1 MTMRNDR
8 RQPGAFAG
16 DPWPFVLGGTVVL
29 LLAVLGLLW
38 LGGTLGA
45 WAYGAGWNPPPFTV
59 GTLFR
64 SLGGEPAWPGVPTV
78 WTGGGI
84 TVLSV
89 LVSLAVAAVGVW
101 AMRRSS
107 SAAPGLATRAQVRDF
122 THGPRLKQALRLRPE
137 LKDKPRKQVTGA
149 DVGLILGYLEG
160 TRTLLRASFEDVMLI
175 LAGPRSGKTSR
186 IVAMQVLEAI
196 GFCLV
201 TSVRADAYAITA
213 RARGRQGKVFLFD
226 PQGIAHRPQETWW
239 DMLGWAG
246 RKLDNARRV
255 AKNLSKTVEDPDK
268 RGGDAYFTA
277 AGQATLTNLLYAAG
291 LGGRPLSDLLAWST
305 DHLDAAPVDIL
316 REHGLGALADSLRET
331 TELPDETRRGVY
343 GHVQQA
349 LMPLYDPEIARW
361 VTRVDGA
368 VEFVPEDHVGR
379 TDTLYLLSKKG
390 SGGASGVIASL
401 ADACIDAAVT
411 QAEATRGGR
420 IQPPPRLTLDE
431 AANVCKIEDLPD
443 LYSTL
448 GGMGIQVTTIL
459 QSYDQGVDAWGRS
472 GMKKMWGAA
481 TVKCVGAGLDD
492 YSFVDQVSQLV
503 GMRAIVEESLSTSRQ
518 GASTT
523 RSRRRERIIDAAEVR
538 ELERSTALMFA
549 TSTRPAM
556 IRMPAWFEGPDADQ
570 LSKDKEFM
578 DLETERLAA
587 EKKTTRRSPA

>member
-1 MTMRNDR
+1 MGRNDR
-8 RQPGAFAG
+8 RQVGVFGG
-16 DPWPFVLGGTVVL
+16 DPLPFVVVGGFVLLFMVLGVVWLGGTV
-29 LLAVLGLLW
+29 
-38 LGGTLGA
+38 GA
-45 WAYGAGWNPPPFTV
+45 WASGAGWHPPRYGPSMIFAALRGQSLWPGASTGGVLGGIAIIGALAVTAATV
-59 GTLFR
+59 GLALLKGR
-64 SLGGEPAWPGVPTV
+64 LRATV
-78 WTGGGI
+78 
-84 TVLSV
+84 
-89 LVSLAVAAVGVW
+89 
-101 AMRRSS
+101 
-107 SAAPGLATRAQVRDF
+107 PGLATLPQVRDF
-122 THGPRLKQALRLRPE
+122 THGPRLEQAVRLRPE
-137 LKDKPRKQVTGA
+137 LKDKPRKEITGA

-201 TSVRADAYAITA
+201 TSVRSDAYAIT
-213 RARGRQGKVFLFD
+213 GRSRERCGKVFLFD
-226 PQGIAHRPQETWW
+226 PQGIAHRPQKTWW

-291 LGGRPLSDLLAWST
+291 LGSRPLSDLLAWST
-305 DHLDAAPVDIL
+305 DHLDSAPVDIL

-331 TELPDETRRGVY
+331 AELPDETRRGVY

-361 VTRVDGA
+361 VTRQDSTE
-368 VEFVPEDHVGR
+368 EFVPEEHVGF

-390 SGGASGVIASL
+390 GGGAAGIIASL
-401 ADACIDAAVT
+401 TDACIDAAVT
-411 QAEATRGGR
+411 EAEATRGGR
-420 IQPPPRLTLDE
+420 IQPPPRLILDE

-472 GMKKMWGAA
+472 GMKKLWGAA
-481 TVKCVGAGLDD
+481 TVKLVGAGLDD

-556 IRMPAWFEGPDADQ
+556 IRMPAWFEGADADR
-570 LSKDKEFM
+570 LSKDKEQM
-578 DLETERLAA
+578 DVETERLAA
-587 EKKTTRRSPA
+587 EKKTMRSSG

>member
-1 MTMRNDR
+1 MARNDR
-8 RQPGAFAG
+8 RQVGFFAG
-16 DPWPFVLGGTVVL
+16 DPMMATAAGGLVLVFAL
-29 LLAVLGLLW
+29 LGLVW
-38 LGGTLGA
+38 LGGTAGA
-45 WAYGAGWNPPPFTV
+45 WASGAGWHPPRF
-59 GTLFR
+59 G
-64 SLGGEPAWPGVPTV
+64 PAMIFAALRGQSPWPGVDTPWIV
-78 WTGGGI
+78 GGI
-84 TVLSV
+84 
-89 LVSLAVAAVGVW
+89 AAVGGAVV
-101 AMRRSS
+101 
-107 SAAPGLATRAQVRDF
+107 AAATTGTTLFLGRFRASVPGLATVRDVRDF
-122 THGPRLKQALRLRPE
+122 THGPRLEQARRLRTD
-137 LKDKPRKQVTGA
+137 LKDKPRKEITGA
-149 DVGLILGYLEG
+149 DVGLILGFLEG
-160 TRTLLRASFEDVMLI
+160 TRTLLRASFEDVILI

-186 IVAMQVLEAI
+186 IVAQQVLEAI

-213 RARGRQGKVFLFD
+213 RARGKLGKVFLFD
-226 PQGIAHRPQETWW
+226 PQEIAHRPQETWW

-255 AKNLSKTVEDPDK
+255 ARNLSKTVEDPDK

-331 TELPDETRRGVY
+331 AELPDETRRGVY

-349 LMPLYDPEIARW
+349 LMPLYDPQIARW
-361 VTRVDGA
+361 VTLQDGA
-368 VEFVPEDHVGR
+368 TEFVPEDHVGR

-401 ADACIDAAVT
+401 TDACIDAAVT

-481 TVKCVGAGLDD
+481 TVKLIGAGLDD

-549 TSTRPAM
+549 TSTRPAL
-556 IRMPAWFEGPDADQ
+556 IRMPAWFEGPDADR
-570 LSKDKEFM
+570 LAKDKEAM

-587 EKKTTRRSPA
+587 EKTTRRSPA

>member
-1 MTMRNDR
+1 MGRNDR
-8 RQPGAFAG
+8 RQVSAFGG
-16 DPWPFVLGGTVVL
+16 DPLPFVALGGFAVVFV
-29 LLAVLGLLW
+29 LAGAVW

-45 WAYGAGWNPPPFTV
+45 WASGAGWNPPPFGV
-59 GTLFR
+59 SMVFDAMRGQL
-64 SLGGEPAWPGVPTV
+64 WPGVGAPWIV
-78 WTGGGI
+78 GGI
-84 TVLSV
+84 GVV
-89 LVSLAVAAVGVW
+89 GGAVVAA
-101 AMRRSS
+101 ATT
-107 SAAPGLATRAQVRDF
+107 AAALYSGRYRASVPGLATLRDVRDF

-137 LKDKPRKQVTGA
+137 LKDTPRKDIEGA
-149 DVGLILGYLEG
+149 DVGLILGVLEG
-160 TRTLLRASFEDVMLI
+160 TKTLLRASFEDVILI

-186 IVAMQVLEAI
+186 IVAQQVLEAI

-213 RARGRQGKVFLFD
+213 RARAKRGKVFLFD
-226 PQGIAHRPQETWW
+226 PQGIAHRPQQTWW

-246 RKLDNARRV
+246 RRLDNARRV

-268 RGGDAYFTA
+268 KGGDAYFTA

-291 LGGRPLSDLLAWST
+291 LGGRPLADVLAWST
-305 DHLDAAPVDIL
+305 DHLDSAPVDIL

-331 TELPDETRRGVY
+331 TELPDETRRGIY

-361 VTRVDGA
+361 VTPRDGA
-368 VEFVPEDHVGR
+368 TEFAPEDHIAR

-390 SGGASGVIASL
+390 GGGAAGIIASL
-401 ADACIDAAVT
+401 TDACIDAAVT
-411 QAEATRGGR
+411 EAEATRGGR
-420 IQPPPRLTLDE
+420 IQPPPRLILDE

-472 GMKKMWGAA
+472 GMKKLWGAA
-481 TVKCVGAGLDD
+481 TVKLIGAGLDD

-556 IRMPAWFEGPDADQ
+556 IRMPAWFEGPDAAA
-570 LSKDKEFM
+570 LAKDKEAM

-587 EKKTTRRSPA
+587 EKKAKKGSPA